1 MDKWLSH
8 PNAVRLISLA
18 LGILLWAVVHF
29 NPDSTPNNVASLIET
44 RTFTDVKVQVRGLD
58 EQSYVLKSMDPTK
71 VKLIVRGT
79 PSDLLAARSDGGY
92 IVEAD
97 LSTVKAGTHTI
108 TLRTDLPR
116 SIQTIQVE
124 PATVTV
130 ELEELQSKEFEVQ
143 VTPKGTPKEG
153 YKAGAPVLRPTN
165 RVHVTLP
172 ASEMDRVDHV
182 GGSISIEGADKTLKD
197 KSVKLVA
204 YDGSG
209 QEIPGAEVDPAVLE
223 VEVPI
228 TNPFKQV
235 PIQLKL
241 IGQLPAGLSVANLS
255 PSAEEATIY
264 GPQTELDKIDFIE
277 ADLNLSEV
285 TKSGKVDITLSK
297 SDAVTEVSPATISV
311 DVQVVL
317 TQTRTIQGL
326 PITVKGLGNGLKMQI
341 TKPVSGQA
349 DITFKG
355 APAVLDKLQPGDV
368 SVEADLSGRG
378 PGTYTIPLNVNSPR
392 FVDQSGG
399 NTSIEV
405 EITNIGTEVTPPPSA
420 QTTDEPASV
429 GVIEPEGGEST
440 GTGTDTG
447 NAGETDGE
455 SPTPSPSQGPTPSA
469 TPSSSPSSSPSPTE
483 GD

>member
-1 MDKWLSH
+1 M
-8 PNAVRLISLA
+8 
-18 LGILLWAVVHF
+18 
-29 NPDSTPNNVASLIET
+29 
-44 RTFTDVKVQVRGLD
+44 
-58 EQSYVLKSMDPTK
+58 
-71 VKLIVRGT
+71 
-79 PSDLLAARSDGGY
+79 
-92 IVEAD
+92 
-97 LSTVKAGTHTI
+97 
-108 TLRTDLPR
+108 
-116 SIQTIQVE
+116 
-124 PATVTV
+124 
-130 ELEELQSKEFEVQ
+130 
-143 VTPKGTPKEG
+143 
-153 YKAGAPVLRPTN
+153 
-165 RVHVTLP
+165 
-172 ASEMDRVDHV
+172 
-182 GGSISIEGADKTLKD
+182 
-197 KSVKLVA
+197 KLVA

-241 IGQLPAGLSVANLS
+241 IGQLPSGLSVENLT
-255 PSAEEATIY
+255 PSAEQATIY

-285 TKSGKVDITLSK
+285 TKSGKVDITLNK
-297 SDAVTEVSPATISV
+297 SDAITEVSPAAITV

-326 PITVKGLGNGLKMQI
+326 PITIKGLGNGLKMQI
-341 TKPVSGQA
+341 MNPASGQA

-405 EITNIGTEVTPPPSA
+405 EIANIGTESTPTPGVP
-420 QTTDEPASV
+420 TTDEAASG
-429 GVIEPEGGEST
+429 GVIEPDGGEPT
-440 GTGTDTG
+440 GTEAEGTGGTVG
-447 NAGETDGE
+447 SPTSSP
-455 SPTPSPSQGPTPSA
+455 SPTP
-469 TPSSSPSSSPSPTE
+469 TPSSSLSSSPSPTD
-483 GD
+483 GA

>member
-1 MDKWLSH
+1 MDKWLSRT
-8 PNAVRLISLA
+8 NVVRLISLA

-29 NPDSTPNNVASLIET
+29 NPDSTPNKVASLIET
-44 RTFTDVKVQVRGLD
+44 RTFNDVKVQVRGLD
-58 EQSYVLKSMDPTK
+58 DQSYVLKSMDPAK

-79 PSDLLAARSDGGY
+79 PSDLLAARSDGGL

-130 ELEELQSKEFEVQ
+130 TLEELQTKEFEVQ
-143 VTPKGTPKEG
+143 VIPTGTPKEG
-153 YKAGAPVLRPTN
+153 YKAGEPILRPTN

-182 GGSISIEGADKTLKD
+182 GATISIEGADKTLKD

-241 IGQLPAGLSVANLS
+241 IGQLPAGLSVSNLS
-255 PSAEEATIY
+255 PSVDQATIY
-264 GPQTELDKIDFIE
+264 GPQSELDKIDFIE
-277 ADLNLSEV
+277 ADLNLSQV
-285 TKSGKVDITLSK
+285 TKSGKVEIPLNKT
-297 SDAVTEVSPATISV
+297 DAITEVSPAAITV

-317 TQTRTIQGL
+317 TQTRSIQGL
-326 PITVKGLGNGLKMQI
+326 PVTVKGLGNGLAMKI
-341 TKPVSGQA
+341 TSPESGQV

-399 NTSIEV
+399 NTSITV
-405 EITNIGTEVTPPPSA
+405 EITSIGTEPTPSPGA
-420 QTTDEPASV
+420 PANEAAS
-429 GVIEPEGGEST
+429 GNAIEPRGSETPGADGTAEDTASG
-440 GTGTDTG
+440 GTGA
-447 NAGETDGE
+447 AGSATPTLT
-455 SPTPSPSQGPTPSA
+455 PTPSPSP
-469 TPSSSPSSSPSPTE
+469 E

>member
-58 EQSYVLKSMDPTK
+58 DQSYVLKSMDPAK

-124 PATVTV
+124 PSTVTV
-130 ELEELQSKEFEVQ
+130 VLEELQTKEFEVQ
-143 VTPKGTPKEG
+143 VTTTGTPKEG

-165 RVHVTLP
+165 RAHVTLP

-182 GGSISIEGADKTLKD
+182 GGSISIDGADKTLKD

-255 PSAEEATIY
+255 PSAEQATIY

-285 TKSGKVDITLSK
+285 TKSGKVDIKLSK
-297 SDAVTEVSPATISV
+297 PDAVTEVSPAAITV

-341 TKPVSGQA
+341 TNPASGQA

-399 NTSIEV
+399 NTSVEV
-405 EITNIGTEVTPPPSA
+405 EITNIGTDPTPTPGLP
-420 QTTDEPASV
+420 TTDEAAS
-429 GVIEPEGGEST
+429 GSGIEPDSGEPT
-440 GTGTDTG
+440 GTEAEGTGGTANG
-447 NAGETDGE
+447 
-455 SPTPSPSQGPTPSA
+455 SPTASPTLTPTPTSTA
-469 TPSSSPSSSPSPTE
+469 TSTPSSSPTSSD
-483 GD
+483 GA

>member
-1 MDKWLSH
+1 M
-8 PNAVRLISLA
+8 
-18 LGILLWAVVHF
+18 
-29 NPDSTPNNVASLIET
+29 
-44 RTFTDVKVQVRGLD
+44 
-58 EQSYVLKSMDPTK
+58 
-71 VKLIVRGT
+71 
-79 PSDLLAARSDGGY
+79 
-92 IVEAD
+92 
-97 LSTVKAGTHTI
+97 
-108 TLRTDLPR
+108 
-116 SIQTIQVE
+116 
-124 PATVTV
+124 TV
-130 ELEELQSKEFEVQ
+130 ELEELQTKEFEVQ
-143 VTPKGTPKEG
+143 VTPTGTPKEG

-241 IGQLPAGLSVANLS
+241 IGQLPSGLSVENLT
-255 PSAEEATIY
+255 PSAEQATIY

-285 TKSGKVDITLSK
+285 TKSGKVDITLNK
-297 SDAVTEVSPATISV
+297 SDAITEVSPAAITV

-326 PITVKGLGNGLKMQI
+326 PITIKGLGNGLKMQI
-341 TKPVSGQA
+341 MNPASGQA

-392 FVDQSGG
+392 FVDQSGATPRSKSRSR
-399 NTSIEV
+399 TSARNRRLRLACRRR
-405 EITNIGTEVTPPPSA
+405 TKRPRAASSSRTAASRRGRRQRGRAGPSA
-420 QTTDEPASV
+420 RRHQARLRRRHHRHHYRHRHRRRMALRQHRLNEQQSSGRTNWGRRGQE
-429 GVIEPEGGEST
+429 EHGEVFRNGRRS
-440 GTGTDTG
+440 GR
-447 NAGETDGE
+447 
-455 SPTPSPSQGPTPSA
+455 SQLGA
-469 TPSSSPSSSPSPTE
+469 HRRACL
-483 GD
+483 

>member
-130 ELEELQSKEFEVQ
+130 ELEELQTKEFEVQ
-143 VTPKGTPKEG
+143 VTPTGTPKEG

-241 IGQLPAGLSVANLS
+241 IGQLPAGLSVANLT
-255 PSAEEATIY
+255 PSAEQATIY
-264 GPQTELDKIDFIE
+264 GPQTELDKIDSIE

-285 TKSGKVDITLSK
+285 TKSGKVDITLNK
-297 SDAVTEVSPATISV
+297 SDAITEVSPATVTV

-326 PITVKGLGNGLKMQI
+326 PITIKGLGNGLKMQI
-341 TKPVSGQA
+341 MNPTSGQA

-405 EITNIGTEVTPPPSA
+405 EIANIGTEPTPTPGMP
-420 QTTDEPASV
+420 TTDQAAS
-429 GVIEPEGGEST
+429 GSGIEPDSGEPT
-440 GTGTDTG
+440 GTETEGTGGT
-447 NAGETDGE
+447 AGG
-455 SPTPSPSQGPTPSA
+455 SPT
-469 TPSSSPSSSPSPTE
+469 SSPSPTPTPTPSSSSSLTPSPT
-483 GD
+483 DSA